1 MSITL
6 TWRNIN
12 CTQHNGVITHF
23 GVQYHWKL
31 DGVLVMM
38 NIENS
43 NTTNY
48 TVDGLLPFTE
58 YRFRIAGVNSEGPGP
73 YTAFIGPIRTN
84 EDGRLNR
91 QLSQAF
97 WAQSALVKKKKKL
110 SHNFYIIKLFVSGIT
125 QVCDYMCL
133 VMWGGNN
140 ERTKINSFDVKS
152 RKIHA
157 LVEAMISTSQRIL
170 PIKKKV

>member
-1 MSITL
+1 MYIAPSDSPSNLTYKTITSMSITL

-97 WAQSALVKKKKKL
+97 WAHS
-110 SHNFYIIKLFVSGIT
+110 Y
-125 QVCDYMCL
+125 
-133 VMWGGNN
+133 
-140 ERTKINSFDVKS
+140 
-152 RKIHA
+152 
-157 LVEAMISTSQRIL
+157 
-170 PIKKKV
+170 